1 MEMTGAATLQ
11 WLGHASFCIR
21 HEGAAIYI
29 DPWKVK
35 GTPHDASLV
44 LISHNHYDHYS
55 AEDIEKVTG
64 EGTELVAPAD
74 VVKEEGHGRILR
86 PGSTVVAGSVKV
98 VGVPA
103 YNVGKAFHP
112 KASEWLGF
120 VIEVGAQRI
129 YCAGDTDL
137 TDEMKTLAHI
147 DMALLPVGG
156 TYTMD
161 AGEAAEAAS
170 EVGAKRAIPY
180 HWGDIVGGRADA
192 DRFAEL
198 CACPVT
204 VLEPGASA
212 ELSH

>member
-21 HEGAAIYI
+21 HEETAIYI
-29 DPWKVK
+29 DPWKVT
-35 GTPHDASLV
+35 GTPRDASLV
-44 LISHNHYDHYS
+44 LVSHNHYDHYS
-55 AEDIEKVTG
+55 AEDIGKVMG
-64 EGTELVAPAD
+64 EGGELVSTAD
-74 VVKEEGHGRILR
+74 VVKAEGHGQILR
-86 PGSTVVAGSVKV
+86 PGSTVV

-103 YNVGKAFHP
+103 YNVGKAFHS
-112 KASEWLGF
+112 KANEWLGF

-129 YCAGDTDL
+129 YYAGDTDL

-147 DMALLPVGG
+147 DVALLPVGG

-161 AGEAAEAAS
+161 ASEAAEAAS
-170 EVGAKRAIPY
+170 EAGAKRAIPY

-204 VLEPGASA
+204 VLEPGASV